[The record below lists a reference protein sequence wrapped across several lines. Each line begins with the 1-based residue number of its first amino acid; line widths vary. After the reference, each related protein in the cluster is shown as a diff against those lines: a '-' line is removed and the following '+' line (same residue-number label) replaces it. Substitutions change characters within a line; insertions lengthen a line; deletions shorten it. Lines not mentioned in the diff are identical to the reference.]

1 MQEEIYWMVTAHP
14 LVRFPIFLMGM
25 LAGLQVL
32 RAHGKWEDFEDPNVN
47 KSLLYTLQPW
57 GTAKTRCHEK
67 EEEKNIRTTKIC
79 KEDSIKIWRKRVDF
93 NSFMYIGFLTALI
106 VTQVALDVKYDDPN
120 LGKFNILSLPSQYG
134 VYLTVSVKIHLS
146 TVLRFTRI
154 RSYCMDLFSVR
165 KK

>member
-32 RAHGKWEDFEDPNVN
+32 RAHGKWEDFEDPNIN

-57 GTAKTRCHEK
+57 GTAKFQCYEK
-67 EEEKNIRTTKIC
+67 EEELQTISTKIC

-93 NSFMYIGFLTALI
+93 NSFTYIVFLTALI
-106 VTQVALDVKYDDPN
+106 VTQVALDIKYDDPN
-120 LGKFNILSLPSQYG
+120 QGKFDILSLPWPNI
-134 VYLTVSVKIHLS
+134 KI
-146 TVLRFTRI
+146 
-154 RSYCMDLFSVR
+154 Y
-165 KK
+165 

>member
-32 RAHGKWEDFEDPNVN
+32 RAHGKWEDFEDPNIN

-57 GTAKTRCHEK
+57 GTAKTRCYEK
-67 EEEKNIRTTKIC
+67 EEEKKTSSTKIC

-93 NSFMYIGFLTALI
+93 NSFTYIGFLTALI
-106 VTQVALDVKYDDPN
+106 VTQVALDIKYDDPN
-120 LGKFNILSLPSQYG
+120 QGKFNILSFPWPNNS
-134 VYLTVSVKIHLS
+134 I
-146 TVLRFTRI
+146 
-154 RSYCMDLFSVR
+154 
-165 KK
+165 

>member
-79 KEDSIKIWRKRVDF
+79 KEVSIEIWRKRVDF

-120 LGKFNILSLPSQYG
+120 QGKLSILSIPS
-134 VYLTVSVKIHLS
+134 SNDE
-146 TVLRFTRI
+146 FA
-154 RSYCMDLFSVR
+154 SYNDFIFI
-165 KK
+165 